1 MYLDWCESFLFVLFF
16 LRVRNPRLELV
27 FIGVYLRL
35 FGKFCCILREKFLPY
50 ESMPA
55 NFCLACKKKFARKS
69 AYISYEH
76 KLLEKNPRFEK
87 NGESLV
93 RMTGLEPAHLTAQEP
108 KSCVSANFTTSACMV
123 TSLVYHVPCDLST
136 RFFYCRCQKNMI

>member
-1 MYLDWCESFLFVLFF
+1 M
-16 LRVRNPRLELV
+16 
-27 FIGVYLRL
+27 
-35 FGKFCCILREKFLPY
+35 K
-50 ESMPA
+50 
-55 NFCLACKKKFARKS
+55 NFCHTKVCLQIFALSAKKFARKS

-108 KSCVSANFTTSACMV
+108 KSCVSANSTIPANNAPDETRTRDKRIKSP
-123 TSLVYHVPCDLST
+123 LLYH
-136 RFFYCRCQKNMI
+136 